1 MGVTPMH
8 DLDDVVR
15 VIART
20 LDQDISK
27 YDEHFL
33 QKSVER
39 RLGRIPYTSLAS
51 YLRRLSED
59 KTEAETFF
67 RSLNITYSEFF
78 RNRLTYAYLE
88 QAILPRLIEKKE
100 KDNYSELRI
109 WSTSC
114 AAGQEAYS
122 LAILVE
128 ELVTRTGAEI
138 PTRIFA
144 TDTSEAD
151 LEIARKGVYDTRAV
165 GNVTLK
171 HLNTYF
177 SRQDGTYVV
186 VSRLRERID
195 FSSYDLLDDGSWCPP
210 ASIFGDFD
218 LVMCCNLLFY
228 YRKDI
233 REFILSKVIR
243 CLKNDGYLVTG
254 EVERVIVEQT
264 AAFQTLMV
272 PAAVFQRTNRRDL
285 P

>member
-1 MGVTPMH
+1 MGGTLMH
-8 DLDDVVR
+8 DLENLVR

-20 LDQDISK
+20 IDQDISK
-27 YDEHFL
+27 YDERFL
-33 QKSVER
+33 QKSLER
-39 RLGRIPYTSLAS
+39 RLGSTPDTSLAS
-51 YLRRLSED
+51 YLRHLSED
-59 KTEAETFF
+59 KTEAEIFF

-100 KDNYSELRI
+100 KGACSELRI
-109 WSTSC
+109 WATSC

-122 LAILVE
+122 LAILVD
-128 ELVTRTGAEI
+128 ELVTKREAEI
-138 PTRIFA
+138 PIRIFA

-151 LEIARKGVYDTRAV
+151 LECARKGIYDTGAV

-171 HLNTYF
+171 HLNKYF
-177 SRQDGTYVV
+177 MRQSGTYEIIPG
-186 VSRLRERID
+186 LRERID
-195 FSSYDLLDDGSWCPP
+195 FSYYDLLDERSWCPP

-233 REFILSKVIR
+233 REFILSKIIR
-243 CLKNDGYLVTG
+243 CLRNDGYLVTG
-254 EVERVIVEQT
+254 EAERGIVEQIEGLESV
-264 AAFQTLMV
+264 ALL
-272 PAAVFQRTNRRDL
+272 AAVFQRTYRRNR